1 MGEAAPPVQA
11 AGRNGSSLPVSAL
24 NTHHFLSI
32 PPPEDSK
39 SQERK
44 SLAYVWSH
52 DLPLVEGLGEGSW
65 LTVSD
70 HREWGRGVSTMALK
84 QRWERCQEQPQMS
97 SLAGKSKEKRTVDSK
112 GVRGPAGNLGKTRK
126 QGEMNKQEESMDV
139 RTWYREEKPDFRKRK
154 SSFCLRSRSQTISE
168 KCWEVGREKRKW

>member
-1 MGEAAPPVQA
+1 MGEAAPPMQA
-11 AGRNGSSLPVSAL
+11 AGRNGSSLPVSAR

-39 SQERK
+39 SRERK

-52 DLPLVEGLGEGSW
+52 DLPRVEGLGEGSW

-70 HREWGRGVSTMALK
+70 HRDEGGESPSWPWNRDGRGVGK
-84 QRWERCQEQPQMS
+84 QPQMP
-97 SLAGKSKEKRTVDSK
+97 SLAGKPKEKRAVDSK
-112 GVRGPAGNLGKTRK
+112 GMGGPAGNLGKTRR
-126 QGEMNKQEESMDV
+126 QGETNKQEKSMDV
-139 RTWYREEKPDFRKRK
+139 RTWHREEKPDFRRRK
-154 SSFCLRSRSQTISE
+154 SSFRLRSRSQTISE